1 MVVVVVFGLLVG
13 VDTWSLVS
21 GLLLL
26 QVVGL
31 VGKGSLEER
40 CKDWWWWWTKE
51 VVVGVGERIGVE
63 AIWACLKFEKEKIE
77 KQERSVKYWIGW
89 SVAENCVFQI
99 SLSFYW
105 LELELTDGVFLFGSK
120 KK

>member
-1 MVVVVVFGLLVG
+1 MVVVVVFALLVG

-31 VGKGSLEER
+31 VGKEER

-77 KQERSVKYWIGW
+77 KQERREKRRRRGG
-89 SVAENCVFQI
+89 E
-99 SLSFYW
+99 
-105 LELELTDGVFLFGSK
+105 EERRRGVG
-120 KK
+120 